1 MRYKAI
7 YEFLLWDN
15 CTNNCSFC
23 FQRENPRI
31 FNKSKRQEILD
42 ETLSFIQSDKFEKGS
57 HILICGG
64 EIFDKPQD
72 SLQLN
77 HFFTKIISL
86 MLNDIIDLLYIN
98 TNLIYKDKCCLDFL
112 LRNIKANNLF
122 DRLKFTTSYDLAGR
136 FKTKESEELML
147 QNLTWVKNIYPDC
160 KVVVNTIL
168 TKQVC
173 NAILNRSFSIK
184 DFIQKYKCWVNLLPY
199 IIYNKELSATRG
211 EIFSALKE
219 VDKDVSGYLD
229 YYIPNMSITQ
239 EKLLYLY
246 KDGKF
251 EFCSCKMAE
260 CGHSINFKRYS
271 DKGTCFCC
279 DLKEILGK

>member
-168 TKQVC
+168 TKQIC

>member
-77 HFFTKIISL
+77 YFFTEIISL
-86 MLNDIIDLLYIN
+86 MVNDIIDLLYIN

-199 IIYNKELSATRG
+199 IVYNKELSATRG

>member
-64 EIFDKPQD
+64 EIFDKSQD

-77 HFFTKIISL
+77 NFFTKIISL
-86 MLNDIIDLLYIN
+86 MLNNIIDLLYIN

-112 LRNIKANNLF
+112 LRNIKTNNLF

-199 IIYNKELSATRG
+199 IVYNKELSATRG

>member
-168 TKQVC
+168 TKRVC

>member
-122 DRLKFTTSYDLAGR
+122 DRLKFTTSYDLVGR

-168 TKQVC
+168 TKRVC

>member
-122 DRLKFTTSYDLAGR
+122 DRLKFTTSYDLVGR

>member
-31 FNKSKRQEILD
+31 FNKSKRQEILN
-42 ETLSFIQSDKFEKGS
+42 ETLSFIQSNKFEKGS

-199 IIYNKELSATRG
+199 IVYNKELSATRG

>member
-199 IIYNKELSATRG
+199 IVYNKELSATRG